1 MNSGNLERPIR
12 SVAIIGG
19 GTAGWMSAA
28 AISKSFGRKID
39 VVLIESEEIGTIGVG
54 EATVPHLSAFNRLLE
69 IPEAD
74 FVRETQGTFKL
85 GIQFN
90 DWGKIGDSY
99 IHGFGTIGRD
109 LGLMPFHQYWLK
121 ARAARQAKDIGH
133 YSLNT
138 VAAPLGKFMTPPGD
152 APPNSPLAEIA
163 YAYHFDAILY
173 ARFLRKRAESQGAKR
188 IEGKVVTVNQH
199 GENGFVESVV
209 LESGQVIN
217 ADLFLDCSGFRAL
230 LIGGALQVGF
240 DDWTHWLPVDRAV
253 VAPCQKMGPP
263 TPYTRSTAR
272 QFGWQFRIP
281 LQHRTGNGH
290 VYSSQ
295 FISDDEAADVLLKN
309 LDGPALGDPKLL
321 RFITGKRQKLWDR
334 NVIAIGLAGGFLEP
348 LESTAI
354 YLIQAG
360 INRLMNLFP
369 NSDCDPVLQDT
380 YNEQANFEYERI
392 RDFLIL
398 HYQATERNDSDF
410 WNYVRTMSVPDS
422 LTAHTELFRANA
434 QFFRNGEELFGLTS
448 WVQVMLGQG
457 IYPRTYHPAVD
468 WVADQDMLALVAHV
482 EKVVA
487 ANVQLMPQHED
498 FINRCCAA
506 TAQTGTSVPM
516 GLSKKSEPLTRS
528 PTA

>member
-1 MNSGNLERPIR
+1 MEAPLR

-28 AISKSFGRKID
+28 AISKTFGRKID
-39 VVLIESEEIGTIGVG
+39 VVLVESEEIGTIGVG

-69 IPEAD
+69 IDEAE
-74 FVRETQGTFKL
+74 FVRHVQGTFKL

-121 ARAARQAKDIGH
+121 ARAEGKAKDIGR

-138 VAAPLGKFMTPPGD
+138 VAAPLGKFMVSASD
-152 APPNSPLAEIA
+152 APPNSPLAEIS
-163 YAYHFDAILY
+163 YAYHFDAGLY
-173 ARFLRKRAESQGAKR
+173 AQLLRKRAEAQGTRR
-188 IEGKVVTVNQH
+188 IEGKVVAVKQD
-199 GENGFVESVV
+199 GESGFVESVE
-209 LESGQVIN
+209 LESGELIS

-230 LIGGALQVGF
+230 LIEGTLQAGF
-240 DDWTHWLPVDRAV
+240 DDWTHWLPCDRALV
-253 VAPCQKMGPP
+253 VPCEKVGPP
-263 TPYTRSTAR
+263 TPYTRSTAHTA
-272 QFGWQFRIP
+272 GWQFRIP

-295 FISDDEAADVLLKN
+295 FSSDDEAAKILLGT
-309 LDGPALGDPKLL
+309 LDGAALGDPKLL
-321 RFITGKRQKLWDR
+321 KFRTGMRRKFWDR

-360 INRLMNLFP
+360 INRLMSLFP
-369 NSDCDPVLQDT
+369 TADCDPALQEV
-380 YNEQANFEYERI
+380 YNEQSTFEYERI
-392 RDFLIL
+392 RDFIIL
-398 HYQATERNDSDF
+398 HYHATQRDDSEF
-410 WNYVRTMSVPDS
+410 WNYVRTMSVPDA
-422 LTAHTELFRANA
+422 LRTYIDLFAANG
-434 QFFRNGEELFGLTS
+434 QFFRNGTELFGLTS

-468 WVADQDMLALVAHV
+468 WVTNEDTLALIDHV

-487 ANVQLMPQHED
+487 SNVQLMPQHED
-498 FINRCCAA
+498 FIERCCSA
-506 TAQTGTSVPM
+506 TPVRFEVQDSY
-516 GLSKKSEPLTRS
+516 KF
-528 PTA
+528 